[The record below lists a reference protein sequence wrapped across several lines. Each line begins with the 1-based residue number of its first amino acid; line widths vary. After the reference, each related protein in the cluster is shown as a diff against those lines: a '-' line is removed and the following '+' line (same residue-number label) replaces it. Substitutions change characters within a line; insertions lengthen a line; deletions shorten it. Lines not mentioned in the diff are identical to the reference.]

1 MLSGGRINTNFTI
14 FGLTQTG
21 IETHDHEANKL
32 TITPLMV
39 PDITPLMVP
48 DITPLM
54 VPDIT
59 PLMVPECLKSL
70 L

>member
-48 DITPLM
+48 
-54 VPDIT
+54 
-59 PLMVPECLKSL
+59 ECLKSL